1 MERPQTECW
10 KHSPGANQPIRSNER
25 EWLMATLANRPSGAA
40 IKSALEG
47 LKAGTYLRCTQNDR
61 VPQRVGM
68 IVEVVK
74 PGRTTITVRVE
85 ALPDQQVPGTRSPLT
100 LDSIFYLSPPSRVG
114 YWDHASD
121 MGFTYRLDGTD
132 TVKWAVL

>member
-1 MERPQTECW
+1 
-10 KHSPGANQPIRSNER
+10 
-25 EWLMATLANRPSGAA
+25 
-40 IKSALEG
+40 
-47 LKAGTYLRCTQNDR
+47 
-61 VPQRVGM
+61 M